1 MSDFQRGAQQAAT
14 GPLLSRLAE
23 IFGVGRAVGRRVA
36 GRGGM
41 SELAAAGLDGGSGS
55 GVGAGAGG
63 AAALVGLIV
72 ITTWTAR
79 NLRVLGIPS

>member
-55 GVGAGAGG
+55 GVGAGG